1 MESESGYVP
10 EMADISQEYLELWD
24 KHNQTPVLPETWDA
38 VIELAKKEEDNSTAE
53 KGIYGKVP
61 LNSLLELADK
71 VRSEGDPEKRYE
83 LLIEK
88 TQSGELW
95 FDQLDGLRSELSLQT
110 ISDKIGLRHWQS
122 GLDLGTGNGSLTH
135 NLETNVDRLVGIDR
149 VAFFTKLSQERKTG
163 AEQYATADVLNLPF
177 ADESFEFAASLGLLG
192 SFDREQASQYVK
204 EVARVL
210 IPHGSYF
217 EAFLAPPKDGS
228 LHSEQRRS
236 LANAKGILADLI
248 VDEVSGRGQKESLG
262 FSGLIDIFRDNGFAY
277 SMTMNEDRSAGV
289 LEFKKL

>member
-1 MESESGYVP
+1 MESESSFVP
-10 EMADISQEYLELWD
+10 EMADISHEYLELWD
-24 KHNQTPVLPETWDA
+24 QHNQTPVSPETWDA
-38 VIELAKKEEDNSTAE
+38 VVDLAKKEEDNPTAE
-53 KGIYGKVP
+53 KGIYGNVP

-71 VRSEGDPEKRYE
+71 VRSEGDPVRRYE

-88 TQSGELW
+88 TPTGELW

-149 VAFFTKLSQERKTG
+149 VALFTQLAQERRVGT
-163 AEQYATADVLNLPF
+163 EQYATADALNLPF
-177 ADESFEFAASLGLLG
+177 ADGSFEFAASLGLLG
-192 SFDREQASQYVK
+192 SFDREQANQYVK
-204 EVARVL
+204 EIARVL
-210 IPHGSYF
+210 KPQGSYF
-217 EAFLAPPKDGS
+217 EAFLNPPADGG

-236 LANAKGILADLI
+236 LANTKGILADLI
-248 VDEVSGRGQKESLG
+248 VDQVSGRGQKESLG
-262 FSGLIDIFRDNGFAY
+262 FSELTTIFRDNGLVY